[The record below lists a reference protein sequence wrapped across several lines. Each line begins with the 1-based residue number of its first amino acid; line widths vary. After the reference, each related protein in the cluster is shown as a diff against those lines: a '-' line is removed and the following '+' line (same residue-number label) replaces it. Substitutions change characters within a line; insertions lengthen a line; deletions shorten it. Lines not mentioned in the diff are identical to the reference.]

1 MRNWKQK
8 IKYIL
13 LLCVCSMFLIA
24 SCKASETGK
33 TVKSKEVINAQWENA
48 AHTPYGKYPE
58 LVTYTLGKIVGSNNA
73 NLPVKATYEDNAYTR
88 YLKERLNIQNED
100 VLEGENS
107 DSYEEAVQILMED
120 QQLPDLL
127 VVKGRE
133 TVKELVR
140 RGMVED
146 LTQYM
151 KNVPQKGSRKCIK
164 ATEKHFWNRLHL
176 TADSTH
182 FRMQR

>member
-1 MRNWKQK
+1 MRNRKQK

-13 LLCVCSMFLIA
+13 LLCVFSMFLIA
-24 SCKASETGK
+24 SCKRSETGK
-33 TVKSKEVINAQWENA
+33 TVESKEVINAQWENA

-107 DSYEEAVQILMED
+107 DSYEEAV
-120 QQLPDLL
+120 
-127 VVKGRE
+127 GRSAAAGSVGGKRQGDSQR
-133 TVKELVR
+133 TGQAWDGR
-140 RGMVED
+140 RS
-146 LTQYM
+146 YH
-151 KNVPQKGSRKCIK
+151 SI
-164 ATEKHFWNRLHL
+164 
-176 TADSTH
+176 
-182 FRMQR
+182 

>member
-1 MRNWKQK
+1 MRNRKQK

-13 LLCVCSMFLIA
+13 LLCVFSMFLIA
-24 SCKASETGK
+24 SCKRSETGK
-33 TVKSKEVINAQWENA
+33 TVESKEVINAQWENA

-120 QQLPDLL
+120 QQLPALL
-127 VVKGRE
+127 VVP
-133 TVKELVR
+133 
-140 RGMVED
+140 
-146 LTQYM
+146 QYM

>member
-100 VLEGENS
+100 VLEGEIP
-107 DSYEEAVQILMED
+107 ILM
-120 QQLPDLL
+120 
-127 VVKGRE
+127 
-133 TVKELVR
+133 R
-140 RGMVED
+140 R
-146 LTQYM
+146 
-151 KNVPQKGSRKCIK
+151 P
-164 ATEKHFWNRLHL
+164 
-176 TADSTH
+176 
-182 FRMQR
+182 FRF

>member
-1 MRNWKQK
+1 MRNRKQK

-13 LLCVCSMFLIA
+13 LLCVFSMFLIA
-24 SCKASETGK
+24 SCKRSETGK
-33 TVKSKEVINAQWENA
+33 TVESKEVINAQWENA

-107 DSYEEAVQILMED
+107 DSYEEAVQILMEYQD
-120 QQLPDLL
+120 EQ
-127 VVKGRE
+127 
-133 TVKELVR
+133 
-140 RGMVED
+140 
-146 LTQYM
+146 
-151 KNVPQKGSRKCIK
+151 
-164 ATEKHFWNRLHL
+164 
-176 TADSTH
+176 
-182 FRMQR
+182 MQRHVQRFSGFTAQVIQHEVDHLEGIII

>member
-1 MRNWKQK
+1 MRNRKQK

-13 LLCVCSMFLIA
+13 LLCVFSMFLIA
-24 SCKASETGK
+24 SCKRSETGK
-33 TVKSKEVINAQWENA
+33 TVESKEVINAQWENA

-107 DSYEEAVQILMED
+107 DSG
-120 QQLPDLL
+120 
-127 VVKGRE
+127 GRYR
-133 TVKELVR
+133 TV
-140 RGMVED
+140 
-146 LTQYM
+146 
-151 KNVPQKGSRKCIK
+151 
-164 ATEKHFWNRLHL
+164 H
-176 TADSTH
+176 
-182 FRMQR
+182 